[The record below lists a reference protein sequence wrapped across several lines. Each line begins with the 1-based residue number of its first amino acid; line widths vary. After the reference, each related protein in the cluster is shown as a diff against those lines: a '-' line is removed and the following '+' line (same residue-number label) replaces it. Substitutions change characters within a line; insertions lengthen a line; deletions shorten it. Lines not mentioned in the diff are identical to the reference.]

1 MNERQNIE
9 DLVNSLFE
17 DNLVTLAV
25 LSAPREKG
33 LVSKITIRPLLV
45 KGQLS
50 YQVTENYP
58 QQARHRNL
66 SKEDCSSWL
75 KQQLGHFKQNFFYTL
90 SADYHLLVGKK
101 GNLTLLKKP
110 PSKASAALEHNK
122 PKDYL
127 WQESLPI
134 PFLVHLGVMSAEGK
148 VYAAKRDKFRQINRF
163 LEMIDDVLPHLGPF
177 GPLSPLHLIDFG
189 CGKAYLTF
197 ALYHFLK
204 ITKGYPVK
212 ITGID
217 LKKEVIQLCQELADT
232 LGYQDDLQ
240 FVHGDINTFHTKEP
254 VDLMVSLH
262 ACDTATDAALEKAIH
277 WQAKVILCVPC
288 CQHELMRQV
297 QNDALRPL
305 LKHGILKERFAA
317 LATDAARAQ
326 LLEVLG
332 YQTQL
337 LEFIDLEHTPKN
349 LLIRAIK
356 KSRGIP
362 QHTQSAWQTYVTF
375 KEALEI
381 SPSLERRFEQEINKI
396 LSDS

>member
-9 DLVNSLFE
+9 ALLNSLFE
-17 DNLVTLAV
+17 NSSLILAV

-33 LVSKITIRPLLV
+33 LASKITIRPLLV
-45 KGQLS
+45 KGQPS
-50 YQVTENYP
+50 YQVTENHQ
-58 QQARHRNL
+58 QQAHHRNL
-66 SKEDCSSWL
+66 SKEDCTSWL
-75 KQQLGHFKQNFFYTL
+75 KQQFGHFKQNFFYTS

-101 GNLTLLKKP
+101 GNFTLLKKP
-110 PSKASAALEHNK
+110 PSKAAAALEHNK

-127 WQESLPI
+127 WQEGTPI

-177 GPLSPLHLIDFG
+177 DPLHLIDFG

-240 FVHGDINTFHTKEP
+240 FVHGDINTFHTQEL

-288 CQHELMRQV
+288 CQHELMGQV
-297 QNDALRPL
+297 QNEALRPL

-356 KSRGIP
+356 KDHLVS
-362 QHTQSAWQTYVTF
+362 QHTQSAWQTYVAF
-375 KEALEI
+375 KGALGI
-381 SPSLERRFEQEINKI
+381 YPSLERRFEQEINKI
-396 LSDS
+396 VNGS